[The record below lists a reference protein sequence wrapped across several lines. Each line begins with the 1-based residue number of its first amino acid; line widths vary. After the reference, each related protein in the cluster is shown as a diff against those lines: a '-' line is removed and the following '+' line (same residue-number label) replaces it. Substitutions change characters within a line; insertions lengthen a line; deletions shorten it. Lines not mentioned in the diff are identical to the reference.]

1 MAKKRVRRT
10 EKLEEKAGDEPLNFD
25 DGTSLESGETR
36 EIEESVTSGGH
47 SIPDLIEAGWLEE
60 VPEEEEGV
68 SIAELER
75 PSISSEQN
83 RKIHAQYRELGW
95 EEPEKRAYLEKF
107 GVEHTNELT
116 RDQAADAI
124 EDLSERTEEREV
136 VAGAPTGE
144 GAGQAAVQEEA
155 PRREI
160 GLLRPAGSPEEAKAV
175 MEEFKEIIEGM
186 LDKRPTQEGGD
197 IMYIAGEEAEEKT
210 GSATTD
216 PEKAVNTHITRS
228 GLRKIALAADLDMET
243 IGREKIKSRDGK
255 GEYFVW
261 RYTVRVRHPGG
272 RIMVRDGACTSR
284 DPLYTKGGKQPADE
298 ANIMLKAETV
308 AYNRAILDLVGAPK
322 MGREAY

>member
-1 MAKKRVRRT
+1 MAKIRVTRS

-47 SIPDLIEAGWLEE
+47 SIPELIEAGWLEE

-68 SIAELER
+68 SIAELEK

-197 IMYIAGEEAEEKT
+197 IMYIAED
-210 GSATTD
+210 GSATTN
-216 PEKAVNTHITRS
+216 PGEAVNQHITRS
-228 GLRKIALAADLDMET
+228 GLRKIALASDLDMET
-243 IGREKIKSRDGK
+243 IDREKIESRDGK
-255 GEYFVW
+255 GEYYVW
-261 RYTVRVRHPGG
+261 RFTVRVRHPGG

-284 DPLYTKGGKQPADE
+284 DPFYTKGGEQPADE